1 MRLLLFEQ
9 FIQEKLLLEAKI
21 NISST
26 ILDVLKNL
34 VRSGSS
40 REDWVKWSR
49 LILSAVGSGVD
60 YPNNEIEY
68 LYSDSGKIFQ
78 KYRGKEQEIKLG
90 RALQRILI
98 SIEPEIILGYPDF
111 GDFLSYIEGSLV
123 ELPPDEYVLV
133 SGDDIAKY
141 YDTASTNLVEGTTLF
156 KSCMKGKD
164 PNTFNL
170 YTKNPDVISLLV
182 RLDGGKVSTRALVW
196 KLDGQGGVDY
206 FVDRIY
212 SNDDPLTKIVGIEKF
227 IESKFPGKKYAI
239 KQKDENWIDSVEIKL
254 KLKNLDFNLYPYVDS
269 FSYLYFQL
277 KNVDMETLQVELNPD
292 GGFLS
297 NKDEWEKCPEYLC
310 FELFDHIFA
319 TRKPLNCKIIDEE
332 KGIYYYLGDPFNL
345 FTQEQK
351 GQYAMSRAKKGQ
363 GISDDQFKLL
373 TQDQMGQ
380 YAMKRVEKGWGISY
394 DQFRLLTQDQ
404 MGQYAMKRVE
414 NGGDISNDQFE
425 LLTQDQMGQYAIKM
439 AEKGYD
445 IYYDKFKLLEP
456 EQRFQY
462 VMKMAEKGY
471 DIYYDKF
478 KLLEPD
484 QRFQYAMKMAQ
495 NGHDISNDQFKL
507 LRQDQRFQYAMKMV
521 EKGYRIPYDKFYLLT
536 PEQRFQYV
544 MKMAQNGND
553 ITDDQFELLTP
564 EQSIEYGE
572 KKNKVFYQKLEN

>member
-111 GDFLSYIEGSLV
+111 GDFLSYIEGNLV

-239 KQKDENWIDSVEIKL
+239 KQRDENWLGGVNIKL
-254 KLKNLDFNLYPYVDS
+254 KLENLDFTLYPYVDS
-269 FSYLYFQL
+269 FSYLYFPM
-277 KNVDMETLQVELNPD
+277 KNFDIETFIETLQVELDPD

-297 NKDEWEKCPEYLC
+297 NNKEWKKCPKYLC
-310 FELFDHIFA
+310 FELLDHKFA
-319 TRKPLNCKIIDEE
+319 TRTPLNCRRWNKA
-332 KGIYYYLGDPFNL
+332 IYNYLGDPFNVL
-345 FTQEQK
+345 TQEQRGQYLMKIVEKGEYIPLDQFMLLTQEQK
-351 GQYAMSRAKKGQ
+351 GQLAMKWAEINGIIDVQFELLTQEQKKQYAIKRAQNGGGMTNDQFKLLNPDQKLQWAMKRVENGFWISEEQYELLTQEQKGRYVRKKAEKG
-363 GISDDQFKLL
+363 GDIPYDQFKLL

-380 YAMKRVEKGWGISY
+380 YAMKIAQRGYPIS
-394 DQFRLLTQDQ
+394 DD
-404 MGQYAMKRVE
+404 K
-414 NGGDISNDQFE
+414 FE
-425 LLTQDQMGQYAIKM
+425 LLTQEQMGQYIMKMVEKGRRISYDQLKLLTPDQMGQYAIKM
-439 AEKGYD
+439 GEKGDY
-445 IYYDKFKLLEP
+445 
-456 EQRFQY
+456 
-462 VMKMAEKGY
+462 
-471 DIYYDKF
+471 
-478 KLLEPD
+478 
-484 QRFQYAMKMAQ
+484 
-495 NGHDISNDQFKL
+495 
-507 LRQDQRFQYAMKMV
+507 
-521 EKGYRIPYDKFYLLT
+521 IPYSHL
-536 PEQRFQYV
+536 
-544 MKMAQNGND
+544 
-553 ITDDQFELLTP
+553 ELLTP
-564 EQSIEYGE
+564 EQVIEYKE
-572 KKNKVFYQKLEN
+572 KLRSFSTKA